1 MKDPKSKKGVGAG
14 GPQGVVVPAKG
25 DSSASNPQFDPVEGA
40 TISDA
45 PPPRPQ
51 SPPPAK
57 PNTRVVPPDA
67 TISGDPPPPPRPQPP
82 STPAKPDTRVVPSDA
97 TISDAPQ
104 APPTKPNT
112 RVVPPDATIS
122 DEPSAPLPS
131 VRPTTRVPAN

>member
-25 DSSASNPQFDPVEGA
+25 DSSASNPQFDPMEGA

-57 PNTRVVPPDA
+57 PNTRVVPP
-67 TISGDPPPPPRPQPP
+67 
-82 STPAKPDTRVVPSDA
+82 DA

-131 VRPTTRVPAN
+131 VRPT